1 MKFGRRADAEEIDEL
16 VEEWTPEP
24 LIEPPTELE
33 QSYVNKIPVLSGYKQ
48 PNPLTTPDDSA
59 TGPKTKLSN
68 GRTVTNLSSYNFLN
82 FANLDRLRN
91 KAVNILHDYG
101 VGACGPPGFYGT
113 LDVHAQCEVD
123 IARFLGV
130 EAAIIYAQAFSTI
143 SSVIPDFSKR
153 GDIIVAYESRP
164 PAPHQS
170 IHLSLGS

>member
-1 MKFGRRADAEEIDEL
+1 VWLTGEEIDEL

-24 LIEPPTELE
+24 LIDSPTEIE
-33 QSYVNKIPVLSGYKQ
+33 QSYVAKIPILSG
-48 PNPLTTPDDSA
+48 A

-68 GRTVTNLSSYNFLN
+68 GRTLTNLASYNFLN
-82 FANLDRLRN
+82 FANLDRLRA
-91 KAVNILHDYG
+91 KAVDILHDYG

-130 EAAIIYAQAFSTI
+130 EAAIIYAQAFSTV

-153 GDIIVAYESRP
+153 GDIIVAYRP
-164 PAPHQS
+164 PTPPTS
-170 IHLSLGS
+170 PIVVSGD